1 MSLAIL
7 QSRYFL
13 ATTVGSDDGAPF
25 QPATHVMNATDI
37 FMKRSFARSAHNAKP
52 LEKDA
57 RRRAH

>member
-7 QSRYFL
+7 QFRYFL

-25 QPATHVMNATDI
+25 QRATHVMNATDI
-37 FMKRSFARSAHNAKP
+37 FMKRSFARISHNAK
-52 LEKDA
+52 LIEQDA